1 VILHSVKNAV
11 KNNNLS
17 YFYIFKCHTRKGDT
31 MNYKKYTTNAFNIHV
46 ITTDKFKSISMKVNF
61 KKKIEK
67 QDITYR
73 NLLTKLLLQSSK
85 KYPSKQALEIATE
98 DLYNQGISSSN
109 YISGNYI
116 ITSFNTSFLNEN
128 YTEKGFNEK
137 SINFFLDLIF
147 KPNYNKEF
155 AYFDLGKRLVKDE
168 IDTIKDDPKSYS
180 IQRLTEEMNDKSFNP
195 IGYLDDLENITNE
208 SLYEYYQNMLKSD
221 LIDIF
226 IIGNID
232 AEKMKNLINEKFN
245 INTLKKPSTT
255 HFITHDK
262 IGKKVNTVTENMPL
276 EQAKLCLG
284 FKLNNLTDFEI
295 KYVMSVYC
303 YILGGGPDSKLFK
316 NVREK
321 HSLCYNISCFHRP
334 VTNTM
339 VITAGVNKED
349 VKKCITLI
357 KKEIT
362 KMSKGDFKDSDIDA
376 AKIIGINALK
386 EIEDYQSSIIKIF
399 ESHEYLGFDLLDER
413 SLCINNVTKQ
423 DVINVSKKINLDT
436 IYLLE
441 GDTNEED

>member
-1 VILHSVKNAV
+1 
-11 KNNNLS
+11 
-17 YFYIFKCHTRKGDT
+17 
-31 MNYKKYTTNAFNIHV
+31 MNYKKYTTNAFNIHI

-61 KKKIEK
+61 KKQIEK

-73 NLLTKLLLQSSK
+73 NLLTKVLLQSSK
-85 KYPSKQALEIATE
+85 DYPDKQSLEIATE
-98 DLYNQGISSSN
+98 DLYNQGISATN

-116 ITSFNTSFLNEN
+116 ITSFNTNFLNEI
-128 YTEKGFNEK
+128 YTEKNMNEK
-137 SINFFLDLIF
+137 SIKFFLDLIF
-147 KPNYNKEF
+147 KPNLNNKQF
-155 AYFDLGKRLVKDE
+155 AYFDLVQRLVKDE
-168 IDTIKDDPKSYS
+168 IDTIKDNPKSYS
-180 IQRLTEEMNDKSFNP
+180 IQRLSEEMNENSYNP
-195 IGYLDDLENITNE
+195 IGYLDDLENITNDN
-208 SLYEYYQNMLKSD
+208 LYNYYETMLKSN

-232 AEKMKNLINEKFN
+232 ADKIKNLINEKFN
-245 INTLKKPSTT
+245 INTIKKPSKS
-255 HFITHDK
+255 HFITYNK
-262 IGKKVNTVTENMPL
+262 FRKKVNNVVENMPL

-349 VKKCITLI
+349 VKKCISLI
-357 KKEIT
+357 KKEMT
-362 KMSKGDFKDSDIDA
+362 KMTKGDFKDSDIES

-399 ESHEYLGFDLLDER
+399 ESHEYLNFDLLDER
-413 SLCINNVTKQ
+413 SLSIKNVTKE
-423 DVINVSKKINLDT
+423 DVINLSKKIHLDT

-441 GDTNEED
+441 GDTNGEN

>member
-1 VILHSVKNAV
+1 
-11 KNNNLS
+11 
-17 YFYIFKCHTRKGDT
+17 
-31 MNYKKYTTNAFNIHV
+31 MNYKKYTNNAFNIHI
-46 ITTDKFKSISMKVNF
+46 ITTDKFKSVSMKINF

-67 QDITYR
+67 EDITYR
-73 NLLTKLLLQSSK
+73 NLLTKVLLQSSK
-85 KYPSKQALEIATE
+85 DYPNKQDLEIATE
-98 DLYNQGISSSN
+98 DLYNQGISAAN

-128 YTEKGFNEK
+128 YTEKNMNEK
-137 SINFFLDLIF
+137 SIKFFLDLIF
-147 KPNYNKEF
+147 RPNVTNKQF
-155 AYFDLGKRLVKDE
+155 QYFDLVQRLVKDE
-168 IDTIKDDPKSYS
+168 IDTMKDNPKAYS
-180 IQRLTEEMNDKSFNP
+180 IQRLSEEMNENSFNP
-195 IGYLDDLENITNE
+195 IGYLDDLEKITNE
-208 SLYEYYQNMLKSD
+208 DVFNYYESMLKSD

-232 AEKMKNLINEKFN
+232 AEKIKNLINEKFTV
-245 INTLKKPSTT
+245 NTLKKPSIS
-255 HFITHDK
+255 HFIVNDK
-262 IGKKVNTVTENMPL
+262 IRKKTKNVVENMPL

-339 VITAGVNKED
+339 IITAGVNKED
-349 VKKCITLI
+349 VKKCISLV
-357 KKEIT
+357 KKELA
-362 KMSKGDFKDSDIDA
+362 KMTKGDFKETDIEA
-376 AKIIGINALK
+376 AKIIGLNALK

-413 SLCINNVTKQ
+413 SLSINNVTKE
-423 DVINVSKKINLDT
+423 DVINVSKKIHLDT

-441 GDTNEED
+441 GDQVEEN

>member
-1 VILHSVKNAV
+1 V
-11 KNNNLS
+11 
-17 YFYIFKCHTRKGDT
+17 
-31 MNYKKYTTNAFNIHV
+31 NYKKYTTNAFNIHI

-61 KKKIEK
+61 KKQIEK

-73 NLLTKLLLQSSK
+73 NLLTKVLLQSSK
-85 KYPSKQALEIATE
+85 DYPNKQSLEIATE
-98 DLYNQGISSSN
+98 DLYNQGISASN

-116 ITSFNTSFLNEN
+116 ITSFNTNFLNEI
-128 YTEKGFNEK
+128 YTEKNMNEK
-137 SINFFLDLIF
+137 SIKFFLDLIF
-147 KPNYNKEF
+147 KPNLNNKQF
-155 AYFDLGKRLVKDE
+155 AYFDLVQRLVKDE
-168 IDTIKDDPKSYS
+168 IDTIKDNPKSYS
-180 IQRLTEEMNDKSFNP
+180 IQRLSEEMNENSYNP
-195 IGYLDDLENITNE
+195 IGYLDDLENITNDDLYKYYE
-208 SLYEYYQNMLKSD
+208 SMLKSD

-232 AEKMKNLINEKFN
+232 ADKMKNLINEKFN
-245 INTLKKPSTT
+245 INTIKKPSKS
-255 HFITHDK
+255 HFITYNK
-262 IGKKVNTVTENMPL
+262 FRKKVNNVVENMPL

-339 VITAGVNKED
+339 IITAGVNKED
-349 VKKCITLI
+349 VKKCISLI
-357 KKEIT
+357 KKEMT
-362 KMSKGDFKDSDIDA
+362 KMTKGDFKDSDIES

-399 ESHEYLGFDLLDER
+399 ESHEYLNFDLLDER
-413 SLCINNVTKQ
+413 SLSIKNVTKE
-423 DVINVSKKINLDT
+423 DVINLSKKIHLDT

-441 GDTNEED
+441 GDTNDEN